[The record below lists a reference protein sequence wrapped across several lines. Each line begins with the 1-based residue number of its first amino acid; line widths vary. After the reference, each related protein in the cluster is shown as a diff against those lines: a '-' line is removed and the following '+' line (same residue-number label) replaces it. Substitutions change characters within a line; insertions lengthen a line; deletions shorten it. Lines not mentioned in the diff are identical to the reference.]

1 MLPPFPNSTNPILV
15 LSTERD
21 VEKGQKYFPEHQK
34 TSPTLP
40 TLKLYTITATNRAV
54 RLLDTLLKMETLA
67 EDPTEFEE
75 EDQTPIVTEG
85 EDYSTDLLSGT
96 GSSPTANI
104 IASAGMNLLPDKNL
118 SFLSDELN
126 KRQRC
131 NAKAV
136 EWLSMEGEHLGQFRS
151 VSSLP
156 RAPTTNLNISRLDK
170 CISNFVCI

>member
-1 MLPPFPNSTNPILV
+1 MDAPA
-15 LSTERD
+15 D
-21 VEKGQKYFPEHQK
+21 
-34 TSPTLP
+34 
-40 TLKLYTITATNRAV
+40 
-54 RLLDTLLKMETLA
+54 
-67 EDPTEFEE
+67 DPMEFEE
-75 EDQTPIVTEG
+75 EDQTPVVAEG
-85 EDYSTDLLSGT
+85 EDYATDLLSGT

-151 VSSLP
+151 VSSPLHPVDSSSSSFSSMYSKCCAWVSLP
-156 RAPTTNLNISRLDK
+156 TG
-170 CISNFVCI
+170 V

>member
-1 MLPPFPNSTNPILV
+1 
-15 LSTERD
+15 
-21 VEKGQKYFPEHQK
+21 
-34 TSPTLP
+34 
-40 TLKLYTITATNRAV
+40 
-54 RLLDTLLKMETLA
+54 MEALA
-67 EDPTEFEE
+67 EDPMEFEE
-75 EDQTPIVTEG
+75 EDQTPIVAEG
-85 EDYSTDLLSGT
+85 EDYTTDLLSGT

-151 VSSLP
+151 VSFFP
-156 RAPTTNLNISRLDK
+156 RAPIATLRVPYHINCK
-170 CISNFVCI
+170 SNFVMFVPYHINCTSNFVMSASRALKQRKLLM

>member
-1 MLPPFPNSTNPILV
+1 MITTFPKSTNPK

-21 VEKGQKYFPEHQK
+21 VEKGKKYFPQHQR
-34 TSPTLP
+34 TFPTLP
-40 TLKLYTITATNRAV
+40 TLKLYTKLRQSANRAV
-54 RLLDTLLKMETLA
+54 RLLGTLLKMESLA
-67 EDPTEFEE
+67 EDPTDFEE

-170 CISNFVCI
+170 CISNLVCI

>member
-1 MLPPFPNSTNPILV
+1 MVRRPLTMDTK
-15 LSTERD
+15 TED
-21 VEKGQKYFPEHQK
+21 SIEY
-34 TSPTLP
+34 
-40 TLKLYTITATNRAV
+40 
-54 RLLDTLLKMETLA
+54 D
-67 EDPTEFEE
+67 D

-85 EDYSTDLLSGT
+85 TEGGEEGGEGGDGGEGGEGGEGIDGGEGGVGGEGGEGEDDAGDALLGT

-151 VSSLP
+151 V
-156 RAPTTNLNISRLDK
+156 RNK
-170 CISNFVCI
+170 